1 MSSLSLFDENGGG
14 FFSNVVSPWK
24 EAAAYEALWSEKGAS
39 FKKIADKF
47 RDQNGLL
54 PSDLVS
60 EGTVQAYIK
69 ALQDNFQIY
78 RDKEFGVS
86 VFGTVE
92 YPDKLRDAANPLELL
107 YYQGSWDL
115 IYSPAVAIVGS
126 RKPSEEGTRRARK
139 LAYGLIN
146 DGYTIVS
153 GLAEGIDTAAHE
165 AAIEHKGQTIGVI
178 GTSLAHAYP
187 KKNQSLQDKIRDEY
201 LLISQVPF
209 MVYESQDYRM
219 NRSFFPQRNVTM
231 SAITEATIIV
241 EASDTS
247 GTLYQARAA
256 LAQGRKLFI
265 LESCFQN
272 PSITWPKKYVAK
284 GAVRVKD
291 YSDIRTALDVHKS
304 I

>member
-1 MSSLSLFDENGGG
+1 MSSLSLFDSDGGG
-14 FFSNVVSPWK
+14 FFSNAVSPLR

-39 FKKIADKF
+39 FKRIADKF
-47 RDQNGLL
+47 RNEEVLR
-54 PSDLVS
+54 PSDLVPES
-60 EGTVQAYIK
+60 TVQTYIDK
-69 ALQDNFQIY
+69 LQESFQIF
-78 RDKEFGVS
+78 RDKELGVS

-92 YPDKLRDAANPLELL
+92 YPHKLRDAANPLELL

-115 IYSPAVAIVGS
+115 INSPAVAIVGS
-126 RKPSEEGTRRARK
+126 RNPTDEGLRRARK
-139 LAYGLIN
+139 LTQGLIN

-165 AAIEHKGQTIGVI
+165 AALEFGGLTIGVI
-178 GTSLAHAYP
+178 GTSLAHVYP
-187 KKNQSLQDKIRDEY
+187 KKSKELQEKIRKDF

-209 MVYESQDYRM
+209 MVYENQDYRS
-219 NRSFFPQRNVTM
+219 NRSFFPQRNITM
-231 SAITEATIIV
+231 SAITEATVIV

-256 LAQGRKLFI
+256 LAQKRKLFI

-272 PSITWPKKYVAK
+272 PDITWPEKYIRK

-291 YSDIRTALDVHKS
+291 YSDIRAVLDVHEV